1 MKNLL
6 FLMTSLALLIF
17 YSCAENEVDQKVE
30 AEKLMKLSKAW
41 SQSVKG
47 RNVEEM
53 ISYWSDDAILMSP
66 NEPSVVGKDS
76 LRAMV
81 ERSLQIPGFDI
92 GWNPQNAYVS
102 KSGDLGYVI
111 IKNYMT
117 MPIDTLGHTRTVFNK
132 GVEIWKKQTD
142 GTWKNVV
149 DISNADPS
157 IESIE

>member
-1 MKNLL
+1 MRNLSLL
-6 FLMTSLALLIF
+6 FASLVILTF
-17 YSCAENEVDQKVE
+17 NSCTENQIDQQAE
-30 AEKLMKLSKAW
+30 AEKLMELSRAW
-41 SQSVKG
+41 SQTVKG

-53 ISYWSDDAILMSP
+53 ISYWADDAILMSP
-66 NEPSVVGKDS
+66 NEAAVVGKES

-81 ERSLQIPGFDI
+81 QRSLQIPGFDI
-92 GWNPQNAYVS
+92 AWTPQEAYVS

-117 MPIDTLGHTRTVFNK
+117 LPSDTLGNTRTIFNK

-142 GTWKNVV
+142 GSWKNVV

-157 IESIE
+157 INSID

>member
-1 MKNLL
+1 MIAVLVL
-6 FLMTSLALLIF
+6 LLIHACKET
-17 YSCAENEVDQKVE
+17 SIDQKAE
-30 AEKLMKLSKAW
+30 AEKLMQLSKAW

-53 ISYWSDDAILMSP
+53 ISYWADDAILMSP
-66 NEPSVVGKDS
+66 NEAAVVGIDS

-81 ERSLQIPGFDI
+81 QRSLQIPGFDI
-92 GWNPQNAYVS
+92 GWNPQEAYVS

-117 MPIDTLGHTRTVFNK
+117 MPVDTLGNTRTIFNK

-142 GTWKNVV
+142 GSWKNVI
-149 DISNADPS
+149 DISNSDPS
-157 IESIE
+157 IKSID